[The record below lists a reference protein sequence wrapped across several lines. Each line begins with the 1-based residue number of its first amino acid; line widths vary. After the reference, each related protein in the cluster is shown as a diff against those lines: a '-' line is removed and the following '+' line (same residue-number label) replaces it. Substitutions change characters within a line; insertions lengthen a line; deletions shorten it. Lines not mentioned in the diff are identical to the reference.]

1 MARTMDMT
9 HGRPARLILTFALP
23 MLLSS
28 MFQQFY
34 GMVDTIV
41 VGRGVGVNAL
51 AAVGATGSLNF
62 FIIGFASG
70 LTYGFGMLYAQRFGA
85 GDSAGLRRAA
95 AASLRLSVWIGVIIT
110 LGSVLGAR
118 LMLVVLNTPGD
129 ILDDASLYLTI
140 IFAAIPVT
148 LLFNLLSA
156 MLRAVGDSKT
166 PLIAMLLSS
175 ALNIV
180 LDLLFVYSLH
190 MGILGVAVATD
201 LAQVL
206 SCAVCWIGVRKS
218 GAFALTRADF
228 ARDRALGWQLMKLGI
243 PVACMNSVTAVGGM
257 LLQTVVNGFGSTY
270 VAGYTAARK
279 LMNFLEQPGV
289 MLGWALSVYTGQ
301 NYGAKRL
308 DRIKSGTRAAILI
321 SLVLNGAMALIM
333 YFGRE
338 PLVRLFIQENEAA
351 ALLPISG
358 MMLTAMSLFM
368 CVLGL
373 LFVYRNALQ
382 GLGDTTTPML
392 SGVLELI
399 LRMSLALLL
408 SGKLHFLGVCIA
420 EVSAWTGA
428 AILLCIVYYVRMH
441 KMKLTDEDGVCID
454 TVEG

>member
-51 AAVGATGSLNF
+51 AAVGATTSLNF
-62 FIIGFASG
+62 FIIGFTSG
-70 LTYGFGMLYAQRFGA
+70 LTYGFGMLFAQRFGA
-85 GDSAGLRRAA
+85 GDHDGLRRAA
-95 AASLRLSVWIGVIIT
+95 ASSLSLSLLIGAVVTLLSVF
-110 LGSVLGAR
+110 GAN
-118 LMLVVLNTPGD
+118 LMLTVLKTPED
-129 ILDDASLYLTI
+129 IFADAALYITI

-148 LLFNLLSA
+148 ILFNLLSA
-156 MLRAVGDSKT
+156 MLRSVGDSKT

-175 ALNIV
+175 ALNIA

-190 MGILGVAVATD
+190 MGILGVAIATD
-201 LAQVL
+201 LAQIL
-206 SCAVCWIGVRKS
+206 SCAVCWLGVQKT
-218 GAFALTRADF
+218 GAFVLTRTDF
-228 ARDRALGWQLMKLGI
+228 SHNHTLSMQLLRLGI
-243 PVACMNSVTAVGGM
+243 PVACMNSITAVGGM

-270 VAGYTAARK
+270 VAGYTAAKK
-279 LMNFLEQPGV
+279 LMNFLEEPGV

-301 NYGAKRL
+301 NLGAQRV
-308 DRIKSGTRAAILI
+308 DRIKNGTRAAILI
-321 SLVLNGAMALIM
+321 ALILNGAMALIM

-338 PLVRLFIQENEAA
+338 PLVRLFVQESEAEA
-351 ALLPISG
+351 VLPISG
-358 MMLTAMSLFM
+358 MMLTVMSLFM

-373 LFVYRNALQ
+373 LFIYRNALQ

-392 SGVLELI
+392 SGALELV

-408 SGKLHFLGVCIA
+408 AQRLHFLGVCIA
-420 EVSAWTGA
+420 EVGAWTGA
-428 AILLCIVYYVRMH
+428 AILLCVVYYVRIN
-441 KMKLTDEDGVCID
+441 KMRPTDQKNSYID
-454 TVEG
+454 SITE